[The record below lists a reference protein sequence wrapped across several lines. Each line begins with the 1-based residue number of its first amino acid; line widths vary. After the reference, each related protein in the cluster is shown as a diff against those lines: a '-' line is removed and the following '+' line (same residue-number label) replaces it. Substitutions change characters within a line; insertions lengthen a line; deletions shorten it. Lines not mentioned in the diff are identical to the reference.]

1 MLLSCYVP
9 ASTLG
14 PSTGL
19 YIVAAA
25 VLAFNVKTDART
37 LFTHM
42 KNKVCAGT
50 TSMNTSLM
58 NGIRTNVPRSSPHGP
73 TAVTSGI
80 KSGMNSMTK
89 VNTSLC
95 RSCYNSVLT
104 ATTLNTT
111 TFVNSSSAIVRF
123 GTIVTPVLVTTINV
137 ILSVVNVFTIHAGRG
152 TKVGRLLKS
161 LTAKAGLDSMLVIIT
176 AFLVL

>member
-1 MLLSCYVP
+1 MTAP
-9 ASTLG
+9 A
-14 PSTGL
+14 TGL
-19 YIVAAA
+19 YVVAAA
-25 VLAFNVKTDART
+25 VLAFNVNTDART

-42 KNKVCAGT
+42 NNNVCAGT

-80 KSGMNSMTK
+80 NSGMNSITN

-111 TFVNSSSAIVRF
+111 TFVGNDSMSVRF

-137 ILSVVNVFTIHAGRG
+137 VLSVVNVFSMHAGRG
-152 TKVGRLLKS
+152 TDVGSLLGS
-161 LTAKAGLDSMLVIIT
+161 LSINAGLDSVLVINT

>member
-1 MLLSCYVP
+1 M
-9 ASTLG
+9 
-14 PSTGL
+14 
-19 YIVAAA
+19 VAAA
-25 VLAFNVKTDART
+25 VLAFNVKTSART

-42 KNKVCAGT
+42 NNNVCAGT
-50 TSMNTSLM
+50 TSIKTSLM
-58 NGIRTNVPRSSPHGP
+58 NGMRTKVPRSSPHGP

-80 KSGMNSMTK
+80 NSGMNSITNVK
-89 VNTSLC
+89 TSLC

-111 TFVNSSSAIVRF
+111 TFVRSTSAIVRF

-137 ILSVVNVFTIHAGRG
+137 VLSVVNVFTIHAGRG
-152 TKVGRLLKS
+152 TAVGSLLNS
-161 LTAKAGLDSMLVIIT
+161 LTFNAGLDSMLVITT